1 MESELI
7 GAGLCDGYSSRQRI
21 ADIGFN
27 HFANGKRSLNRSC
40 RAFQGAL
47 LQPNRV
53 VHRACAQRIRLVKVS
68 TTCIQPL

>member
-7 GAGLCDGYSSRQRI
+7 GAGLCDDSSSRQRI

-40 RAFQGAL
+40 RAF
-47 LQPNRV
+47 
-53 VHRACAQRIRLVKVS
+53 
-68 TTCIQPL
+68 